1 MNTSLVDHEHHR
13 RYRRA
18 VPEIP
23 IPDQRPPEVNLVDN
37 QQPLA
42 SPGGT
47 TASRNLFADRC
58 TDNPPSYDTLSPRM
72 EENPSDA
79 CLPPPSY
86 EEVMIRGF
94 TDIRTEINAEWVNQR
109 QEHSQYSQ
117 DCNESAIQCPV

>member
-1 MNTSLVDHEHHR
+1 
-13 RYRRA
+13 
-18 VPEIP
+18 
-23 IPDQRPPEVNLVDN
+23 
-37 QQPLA
+37 
-42 SPGGT
+42 
-47 TASRNLFADRC
+47 
-58 TDNPPSYDTLSPRM
+58 M